1 MEKNGLYIYTS
12 SDYGK
17 EWIIVDSRSSEDNGL
32 NADETGYVIG
42 GAVGLILITVA
53 LLLLYYFRCYH
64 RLHKE
69 AASTNETSVSSSSS
83 SSSTTTTTAADII
96 NAISK
101 TTATN
106 TNMNIIGR
114 FGGLKRNGVSNSSK
128 YLRFVDQSDEECYP
142 FDFNDNDEHY
152 ITNPL
157 TAYRYRDDDET
168 DHILRILMGDEY
180 TEFCYDDADVDDG
193 SDDEDEDYDYRE
205 ETNPW
210 RPFDP
215 PIRHFV

>member
-17 EWIIVDSRSSEDNGL
+17 EWIIVGSRSSEDNGL

-64 RLHKE
+64 RFHKE
-69 AASTNETSVSSSSS
+69 AASTNETSVSSSAS
-83 SSSTTTTTAADII
+83 SSSTTTADII
-96 NAISK
+96 NAFST
-101 TTATN
+101 TTAMN

-152 ITNPL
+152 ITNPM
-157 TAYRYRDDDET
+157 TAYRYSDDDET

-193 SDDEDEDYDYRE
+193 SDDEDEDYNYRE

-215 PIRHFV
+215 SIRHFV

>member
-69 AASTNETSVSSSSS
+69 VASTNETSVSSSSS
-83 SSSTTTTTAADII
+83 SSATDII
-96 NAISK
+96 NTIST

-106 TNMNIIGR
+106 TNIYEYHQ
-114 FGGLKRNGVSNSSK
+114 RNGVGNSSK
-128 YLRFVDQSDEECYP
+128 YLCFVDQSDEEYYP

-157 TAYRYRDDDET
+157 TAYRYSDDDET

>member
-1 MEKNGLYIYTS
+1 MDYIYTS

-17 EWIIVDSRSSEDNGL
+17 KWIIADSLSSEDNGL

-42 GAVGLILITVA
+42 GAVGLMLITVA

-69 AASTNETSVSSSSS
+69 AASTNETSASSSSS
-83 SSSTTTTTAADII
+83 SSASGII
-96 NAISK
+96 NVIST

-114 FGGLKRNGVSNSSK
+114 FEGLKRNGVSNSSK
-128 YLRFVDQSDEECYP
+128 HLRFVDQSDEEYYP
-142 FDFNDNDEHY
+142 FDLNDNDEHY

-157 TAYRYRDDDET
+157 TAYLYRDDDET
-168 DHILRILMGDEY
+168 DHILRTLKEDEY
-180 TEFCYDDADVDDG
+180 AEFCYDNADVDDG

-205 ETNPW
+205 ETNPL